1 MPTAVILNQGSS
13 RWVCQTPSGTEYTLL
28 IDDEWSEIQ
37 IRNSSGR
44 QVGEFEF
51 KFLDPDYKLMRMYC
65 NDAKSGGIGRAVLQF
80 FKATTGAD
88 VYASTPDG
96 QVRDDQSHL
105 TEDAPGFV
113 VKMIAEGWIKGYC

>member
-1 MPTAVILNQGSS
+1 M
-13 RWVCQTPSGTEYTLL
+13 